1 MLIKK
6 AAALSICLLTTAC
19 VFNMPTP
26 VNQITP
32 TYVST
37 LNYEAFDCNKLTVE
51 ADSLARREAMLVAAQ
66 AQRIKSSDAQ
76 AFWTGT
82 GQGDGMEAVELSRV
96 RGEREAV
103 SKARALKACP
113 AL

>member
-1 MLIKK
+1 MLSKK

-19 VFNMPTP
+19 VVNMPTP
-26 VNQITP
+26 VNQIMA

-76 AFWTGT
+76 VLWTGT
-82 GQGDGMEAVELSRV
+82 GQGDGMEAVEPARV

-103 SKARALKACP
+103 LKARALKACP